1 MLRIC
6 YNLLEERQ
14 VDSMLNRNGKNL
26 ALSII
31 GIALNWN
38 SLIQEYCVQILGCP
52 LAKVEC

>member
-1 MLRIC
+1 
-6 YNLLEERQ
+6 
-14 VDSMLNRNGKNL
+14 MLNRNGKNL